1 MNNAQPIIDI
11 PSVPQPR
18 IKTDLLQFDKFLG
31 GGFVASQAVLL
42 AGMPGAGKS
51 TMILQLSKVLANKN
65 YKILYV
71 SGEESKNQIKIR
83 SDRLLTNISNIY
95 LSDSIELENIMESIK
110 TINPDFIIIDSI
122 QTLWSKDID
131 KKQRSNTQIEE
142 TFAELREYLKQKSKI
157 MLAIGQ
163 ANKTEDIGGLL
174 SFQHMVDTTLFIKV
188 DKKTHTRTFLCYK
201 NRFGSIDEEI
211 DLHMQENGFIE
222 FCPELQ
228 QEKQQANKP
237 IEDYILLNGKPYNNN
252 KQPKQLSIRN
262 KISLWCMFIIT
273 IFILFCF
280 FH

>member
-1 MNNAQPIIDI
+1 MNNAQPITEI

-31 GGFVASQAVLL
+31 DGFVASQAILL

-51 TMILQLSKVLANKN
+51 TMILQLSKVLANKG

-83 SDRLLTNISNIY
+83 SDRLSTNIANIY
-95 LSDSIELENIMESIK
+95 LSDKIELENIIESIN
-110 TINPDFIIIDSI
+110 TIDPNFVIIDSI

-131 KKQRSNTQIEE
+131 KKQRSDTQIEE
-142 TFAELREYLKQKSKI
+142 TFAALREHLKVTGRI

-163 ANKTEDIGGLL
+163 ANKSGDIGGLL

-188 DKKTHTRTFLCYK
+188 DRKTHQRTFLCYK
-201 NRFGSIDEEI
+201 NRFGSIDNEI

-222 FCPELQ
+222 FNADIPQ
-228 QEKQQANKP
+228 QKQPHTSTQ
-237 IEDYILLNGKPYNNN
+237 DYVLLNGKPYVT
-252 KQPKQLSIRN
+252 KK
-262 KISLWCMFIIT
+262 SLTGMQQFKLWFII
-273 IFILFCF
+273 IDIILFALLI